1 MLTAIS
7 LLLTTLLSESTEPW
21 DLAWPMFDESS
32 QSEFCYIGF
41 GDWCV
46 STEGPHPGID
56 FKAPVSGAIVLS
68 PANETTWVYYVLY
81 DDTKGG
87 TMIIDNIQY
96 TTSSSE
102 ISGWSIGH
110 LDNGIFAYIPGTE
123 ISPKSI
129 LTGVFDK
136 EGDWFPHIHLSWWG
150 INGFWDNV
158 INPFLYLTTPSGYD
172 DLVFRRI
179 PYIED
184 DLSTSRGIYFFPQN
198 TRSLSHSIL
207 EVNDFQNVVYG
218 LVDFAIAP
226 ASEDCLAP
234 YSDSLAGVREL
245 MVDILDMSGNATA
258 YSARK
263 VFDFYNTNIPSIN
276 SHADEYDAM
285 FFDSEY
291 TGAMNSRAMWHFN
304 TTYIGSNSGCMTS
317 GFETCYDNIWTD
329 AQQVHNWGNG
339 EFNLG
344 CWDTRLGIDEAH
356 HPAEVNAY
364 AAFPDDRYVVN
375 VTATSHGGITGS
387 RLLPAE
393 DIEQPESPE
402 NVRGVIVDNH
412 LPYVDS
418 VIVYISTGKGSGD
431 VRILYAAGWDEDT
444 ENGTSELLENVY
456 DYLPIGSESSLQLWI
471 GVKYS
476 EPMIVGSGDVWITA
490 EMHGR
495 QRWNSATDGIFM
507 PEDSR
512 QNWPMWLG
520 QFDTGRLSGGMWQL
534 YRYTASWPTEYNG
547 RLTVHINHGNDHPID
562 YNGNSIDGDPSTI
575 AEPRNADGSWSGIGY
590 EPENDDSYTW
600 GECDWNV
607 YGSGTSDGYF
617 YAMVGNTL
625 VQKVFFSE
633 IEVCDS
639 GGEGE
644 YVHTVDAQIP
654 YNCGAFVSLIHYKA
668 DRIWYHRIRVI
679 DGDGNWV
686 GQNDLRGP
694 TDLSTRIVFSQTDL
708 FTPGSENGTEWENKF
723 YWIRHWWIFYHS
735 SQARYE
741 SKEEWW
747 GYNGHT
753 GMYCGQPG
761 NPVVRSDLYFGD
773 YCPAWLGKDNRQWYY
788 INCND
793 PTPEYVL
800 DDGWYIPV
808 YYVQLGNPNPYYR
821 GEMIAPTQLPPDN
834 ILCLDDKSEC
844 NIDRILDDHTFNF
857 PPLIPNP
864 ATSSVTVSYSV
875 ENAGSYEIKV
885 YDICGRVHA
894 ELLYGEVAPGSHSLT
909 WNLSDDAGENLP
921 AGIYLVRL
929 AGCNEEEMQRL
940 VVLE

>member
-32 QSEFCYIGF
+32 QSEFCHIGF

-96 TTSSSE
+96 ATSSSE

-110 LDNGIFAYIPGTE
+110 LDNGVFAYIPGTE

-172 DLVFRRI
+172 ELVFRRI

-263 VFDFYNTNIPSIN
+263 VFDFYNTNIPTIN

-291 TGAMNSRAMWHFN
+291 TGAMNSRVMWHFN

-329 AQQVHNWGNG
+329 EQQVHNWGNG

-375 VTATSHGGITGS
+375 ITATSHGGITGS

-402 NVRGVIVDNH
+402 NVRGVIVDNYR
-412 LPYVDS
+412 PYVDS
-418 VIVYISTGKGSGD
+418 VIVYTVTGSDEIKL
-431 VRILYAAGWDEDT
+431 LYTAGWDEDV
-444 ENGTSELLENVY
+444 ENGTAELNVNPDVL
-456 DYLPIGSESSLQLWI
+456 DYLPLVTPRPTQLWI
-471 GVKYS
+471 AVKYS
-476 EPMIVGSGDVWITA
+476 EPMTTGSGDVWLMA
-490 EMHGR
+490 EMREQVEWRSPSG
-495 QRWNSATDGIFM
+495 GVFM
-507 PEDSR
+507 TESTQTNWPQSFGPLEDS
-512 QNWPMWLG
+512 
-520 QFDTGRLSGGMWQL
+520 RLSGGMWQL
-534 YRYTASWPTEYNG
+534 YRYVGVLPNEYNG
-547 RLTVHINHGNDHPID
+547 RLTLHIAHDDEHPVD
-562 YNGNSIDGDPSTI
+562 YDGNSIDGDPSTI
-575 AEPRNADGSWSGIGY
+575 ADPRNADGSWSGEGY
-590 EPENDDSYTW
+590 EAEDDASYEW
-600 GECDWNV
+600 GTCEWEV
-607 YGSGTSDGYF
+607 SGSGTSDGYF
-617 YAMVGNTL
+617 YAMVGDTR
-625 VQKVFFSE
+625 VQTVYFTE
-633 IEVCDS
+633 IALGKAETDD
-639 GGEGE
+639 E
-644 YVHTVDAQIP
+644 YVHVVNANIP
-654 YNCGAFVSLIHYKA
+654 YNCGAFVSLVHYVS
-668 DRIWYHRIRVI
+668 DRIWNHEIRVI

-686 GQNDLRGP
+686 GQTVLWGP
-694 TDLSTRIVFSQTDL
+694 RDKSGNIVYAQWDF
-708 FTPGSENGTEWENKF
+708 FKPGIENETFENKY
-723 YWIRHWWIFYHS
+723 YWIRHRYVFYHS

-741 SKEEWW
+741 SREEWW

-753 GMYCGQPG
+753 GMWCGEPAD
-761 NPVVRSDLYFGD
+761 PVVRSDLYFND
-773 YCPAWLGKDNRQWYY
+773 YCPAWSSSRVRQWFY
-788 INCND
+788 INYNE
-793 PTPEYVL
+793 PEPPEYVIEN
-800 DDGWYIPV
+800 GWYIPV

-821 GEMIAPTQLPPDN
+821 GEMFAPTQVQTNNPSIIEESEMRASDSPEVYTFDFLP
-834 ILCLDDKSEC
+834 IM
-844 NIDRILDDHTFNF
+844 
-857 PPLIPNP
+857 PNP
-864 ATSSVTVSYSV
+864 ASSSVTVRYSV
-875 ENAGSYEIKV
+875 EDAGNYEIEV
-885 YDICGRVHA
+885 YDLCGRVHA
-894 ELLYGEVAPGSHSLT
+894 ELLHGEVSAGIHSFT

-929 AGCNEEEMQRL
+929 AGCNEEEIQRL